1 MKNFAYI
8 NPKTIESIPAILQ
21 KTGDKGMIYAGGTDA
36 LARMKEGIHQP
47 EQLIN
52 IKILKDLNYIR
63 SSKDGLHIGATT
75 PLVDLVENKVVQKN
89 TGLFEAVKS
98 IGTIQLRNMGTV
110 GGNLCQRPRCW
121 YYRSRHFDCLRKGG
135 EICYAVSGENKYH
148 AIIGGDPCFIVHPSD
163 LAPMLAALKAKV
175 VIQSVQGKRIENIG
189 NFFVLPETDP
199 YNETILKSDELLT
212 EIQIPNNSVK
222 SHYVKFRER
231 KSIDFAIVSVAVAA
245 QVSGKKLTDVRIALG
260 GVAPVPWRARKSEKI
275 LEGKNIDDLLLEK
288 AGKSEMQNA
297 DPLDQNAYKTI
308 LVKNL
313 IKRAVNELIDS

>member
-8 NPKTIESIPAILQ
+8 NPKTVESIPTILQ
-21 KTGDKGMIYAGGTDA
+21 KAGNKGMIYAGGTDA

-63 SSKDGLHIGATT
+63 SSNEGLYIGATT
-75 PLVDLVENKVVQKN
+75 PLVDLVENKEMQKN
-89 TGLFEAVKS
+89 TGLYEAVKS

-121 YYRSRHFDCLRKGG
+121 YYRSRHFNCLRKGG

-163 LAPMLAALKAKV
+163 LTPMLVALEAKV
-175 VIQSVQGKRIENIG
+175 VIQSVKGKRTEDIA

-212 EIQIPNNSVK
+212 EIQIPNK
-222 SHYVKFRER
+222 SQHC
-231 KSIDFAIVSVAVAA
+231 S
-245 QVSGKKLTDVRIALG
+245 L
-260 GVAPVPWRARKSEKI
+260 
-275 LEGKNIDDLLLEK
+275 
-288 AGKSEMQNA
+288 
-297 DPLDQNAYKTI
+297 
-308 LVKNL
+308 
-313 IKRAVNELIDS
+313 